1 MVIKIGNISWTGMAL
16 SIKRNPVS
24 SSELSPSLQH
34 LWSRSR
40 SAPLSGFLHHTA
52 QLLPPSASHLPTFS
66 CSALIFTHL
75 SLLSL
80 QRKFPLFFFTSS
92 CLLSTILVTQK
103 ISWILQAFLHTSYTW
118 WFPHIHPIHI
128 CRLTWWVFTG
138 GVAVGAV
145 DDGQLHKL
153 PLLQLILSIAL
164 QQKTLVKTWKKARQC
179 EKISNSCPCHHH
191 HHHIIITYD
200 IRHIFKTICWK

>member
-40 SAPLSGFLHHTA
+40 SSPLSGFLHQTA
-52 QLLPPSASHLPTFS
+52 QLLPPSASHLLTFS

-145 DDGQLHKL
+145 DDRQLHQL
-153 PLLQLILSIAL
+153 SLLQLVLSIAL
-164 QQKTLVKTWKKARQC
+164 QQRNT
-179 EKISNSCPCHHH
+179 S
-191 HHHIIITYD
+191 
-200 IRHIFKTICWK
+200 

>member
-1 MVIKIGNISWTGMAL
+1 MAL

-179 EKISNSCPCHHH
+179 DSEKISNSCHH
-191 HHHIIITYD
+191 HHHII

>member
-1 MVIKIGNISWTGMAL
+1 MVIQIGNISWTGMAL
-16 SIKRNPVS
+16 SIKRNPFS

-40 SAPLSGFLHHTA
+40 SAPLSGFLHRTA

-179 EKISNSCPCHHH
+179 DSEKISNSCHH
-191 HHHIIITYD
+191 HHHII